1 MKITKIIDEKTF
13 KTSDVDLILKKI
25 LSHST
30 KIGLKIFLDFF
41 VYTLRKLDPENFE
54 INQKET
60 FKNFIMN
67 IFDPILAKIDNNLV
81 FNMEDYSSSN
91 YSVLQQS
98 TLLPNHSSIENLLKS
113 FEFDYKIKAIINNI
127 SYSLKEVYIVYFIY
141 EVKNKLEKQRLIEGS
156 FQNLVQFTKE
166 FEINPYLCNMN
177 QIVLIWEYLLP
188 LKEIEV
194 KQNTKGQHSFLLVEK
209 DIGQQF
215 RFSKFVAF
223 LVYLSLI
230 AFNKYYPQS
239 NSSQVSNQGK
249 LSNNQEK
256 MVLFL
261 EKLDGSKGFQNLER
275 KTSKPHT
282 SKMTLIPD
290 KDVIDLVTKYL
301 IRSILN

>member
-1 MKITKIIDEKTF
+1 LTKIIDEKTF

-30 KIGLKIFLDFF
+30 KISLKSFLDFF
-41 VYTLRKLDPENFE
+41 VYTSRKLEPENFE
-54 INQKET
+54 MNQKET
-60 FKNFIMN
+60 FKNFIIN
-67 IFDPILAKIDNNLV
+67 VFDPILMKIDNNFV
-81 FNMEDYSSSN
+81 CNMEDYSSSN
-91 YSVLQQS
+91 YSMLQQS
-98 TLLPNHSSIENLLKS
+98 TLLPNHNSIDNILKS

-156 FQNLVQFTKE
+156 FQNLIQFTKE

-194 KQNTKGQHSFLLVEK
+194 KQNMKGQHSFLLVEK
-209 DIGQQF
+209 DLGQQF
-215 RFSKFVAF
+215 KFSKFVAF
-223 LVYLSLI
+223 IVYLSI
-230 AFNKYYPQS
+230 ISFNKYYPQS
-239 NSSQVSNQGK
+239 NISQISNQGK
-249 LSNNQEK
+249 FNINIEK
-256 MVLFL
+256 LVLFL

-282 SKMTLIPD
+282 SKITLIPD
-290 KDVIDLVTKYL
+290 KDVIELVKKLL
-301 IRSILN
+301 IRLIQN